1 MKQSNLKKII
11 TFIFIIIWAIIV
23 FYFSNQESTKS
34 SKLSGGVTKVVIEVF
49 KIPEKVTVKQQETM
63 ETVIRKL
70 AHFSIYTLGGILII
84 SHINLYKIT
93 LKKKLIISL
102 VIGICYAITDEM
114 HQLFVVGR
122 SGEIRDVIIDSIGVS
137 FGITIG
143 IIIFTKL
150 YKEYKNS

>member
-114 HQLFVVGR
+114 HQLFIVGR

-137 FGITIG
+137 CGITIG

>member
-1 MKQSNLKKII
+1 
-11 TFIFIIIWAIIV
+11 
-23 FYFSNQESTKS
+23 
-34 SKLSGGVTKVVIEVF
+34 
-49 KIPEKVTVKQQETM
+49 M

-114 HQLFVVGR
+114 HQLFIVGR

-137 FGITIG
+137 CGITIE